1 MADKSIAEKIRA
13 REPITREEFQSL
25 VKKTDWNDYARRV
38 AMDMAPIVEADR
50 IARARSYAAAQYTVF
65 I

>member
-1 MADKSIAEKIRA
+1 MSDKSIAEKIRA

-25 VKKTDWNDYARRV
+25 VSKTDWSGYAKRV
-38 AMDMAPIVEADR
+38 AERMVPIADAYER
-50 IARARSYAAAQYTVF
+50 ARTRSYAAAQSIVF